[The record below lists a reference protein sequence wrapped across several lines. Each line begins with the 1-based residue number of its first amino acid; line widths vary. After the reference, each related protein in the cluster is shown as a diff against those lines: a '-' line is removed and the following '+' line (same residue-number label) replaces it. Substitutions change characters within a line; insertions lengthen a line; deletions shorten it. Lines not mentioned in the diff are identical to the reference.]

1 MKLVLFDIDGTLLGT
16 DGAGRRAIHRALLD
30 ETGTA
35 GPIEQYR
42 FDGKTDPQI
51 IGELLALGAQA
62 ALGGA
67 RPGALPGRGLR
78 LGFGPPRRPARR
90 RRRAC
95 GRAHRSRRPRERRD
109 RAGGYARRRGLRTA
123 DRRALRRGR
132 DRVLRRRGA
141 ARRRRRLRVR
151 DARRHGPR
159 ARRHLRVSAAT
170 SARSDELEVKARVE
184 DPHRLRA
191 ALARAGAALEF
202 QGDMLDRRFDREG
215 GLATRDEVLRLRMF
229 RPADGTPAYG
239 VLGWKGPQARHPRY
253 RRRAEAETRVADP
266 EATVT
271 ILERLGFAA
280 SLRID
285 RRVEIYRLRDAV
297 LRLEWYPAMDVLLE
311 VEGEPDDIERAIAA
325 TGLARDRFLAESLPY
340 FVAAYERRTGQAA
353 VLAR

>member
-1 MKLVLFDIDGTLLGT
+1 M
-16 DGAGRRAIHRALLD
+16 
-30 ETGTA
+30 
-35 GPIEQYR
+35 
-42 FDGKTDPQI
+42 
-51 IGELLALGAQA
+51 
-62 ALGGA
+62 
-67 RPGALPGRGLR
+67 
-78 LGFGPPRRPARR
+78 
-90 RRRAC
+90 
-95 GRAHRSRRPRERRD
+95 
-109 RAGGYARRRGLRTA
+109 
-123 DRRALRRGR
+123 
-132 DRVLRRRGA
+132 
-141 ARRRRRLRVR
+141 
-151 DARRHGPR
+151 
-159 ARRHLRVSAAT
+159 SAAT

-184 DPHRLRA
+184 DPDRLRA

-202 QGDMLDRRFDREG
+202 QGDMLDRRFDRDG

-271 ILERLGFAA
+271 ILERLGFAV

-311 VEGEPDDIERAIAA
+311 VEGDPDDIERAIAA